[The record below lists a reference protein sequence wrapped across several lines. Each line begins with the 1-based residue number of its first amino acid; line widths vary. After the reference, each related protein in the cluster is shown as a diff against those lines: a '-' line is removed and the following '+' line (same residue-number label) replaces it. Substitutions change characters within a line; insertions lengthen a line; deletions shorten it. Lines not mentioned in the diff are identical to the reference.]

1 MAIIRTLEGEYYEM
15 PDEILQKYRVP
26 AEVVAKHASR
36 VRESIRLDVS
46 KEFEALAGSE
56 QAMSDGEPGGEPS
69 GRSQKCD

>member
-1 MAIIRTLEGEYYEM
+1 M

-69 GRSQKCD
+69 AGDVRDRRIGGHSWRP